1 MHTPIGEIQLPPASH
16 AVTRQSFTFRLNRAK
31 CRPRTCLW
39 SSHFR
44 RVCFTVESPGNGGQ
58 SPLRYNAERH
68 VQIRSMNQRVSLFV
82 TCLVDQLF
90 PEVGLAMANVLERL
104 GFETE
109 FREEQ
114 TCCGQPAFNSRGR
127 LTKGQLV
134 F

>member
-31 CRPRTCLW
+31 WQAVDAL
-39 SSHFR
+39 
-44 RVCFTVESPGNGGQ
+44 PGPVQ
-58 SPLRYNAERH
+58 SLLRYNAERH

-127 LTKGQLV
+127 LT
-134 F
+134 